1 MNDQLS
7 NFKVTDRQS
16 FICFLDLLRQDFLQN
31 PYEWENKTLETFLA
45 ALADYANDIQGYYDN
60 TGQKV
65 NADEP
70 SWQTFAD
77 IFKGATM
84 YE

>member
-16 FICFLDLLRQDFLQN
+16 FISFLDLLRQDFLQN
-31 PYEWENKTLETFLA
+31 PDNWENKTLDTFLE
-45 ALADYANDIQGYYDN
+45 ALGAYANDIQGYYGN
-60 TGQKV
+60 TGQEV

>member
-16 FICFLDLLRQDFLQN
+16 FISFLDLLRQDYLQN
-31 PYEWENKTLETFLA
+31 PDEWENKTLETFLA
-45 ALADYANDIQGYYDN
+45 ALGDYANDIQGYYDN

>member
-1 MNDQLS
+1 MSDQLS
-7 NFKVTDRQS
+7 NFKVTYRQS
-16 FICFLDLLRQDFLQN
+16 LISFLDLLTQDFLQN
-31 PYEWENKTLETFLA
+31 PDDWENKTLDTFLE
-45 ALADYANDIQGYYDN
+45 ALGAYATDIQGYYDN
-60 TGQKV
+60 TGKKV

>member
-16 FICFLDLLRQDFLQN
+16 FISFLDLLRQDFLHN
-31 PYEWENKTLETFLA
+31 PDEWENKTLDTFLE
-45 ALADYANDIQGYYDN
+45 ALGAYANNIQGYYDN